1 MIYISENKPVNR
13 KAKKKSRIIINI
25 LLNDI
30 KVDVILFIASVSE

>member
-1 MIYISENKPVNR
+1 MIYISENKSVNR